1 MNTKPKRFDRNLVVI
16 GAGSAGLVSALVAA
30 ELGASVTLAEA
41 GTMGG
46 DCLNTGCVPSKALIH
61 AAHLVH
67 AAHQAASMGLL
78 PTPGPADTRA
88 AFAHLRSAIQVV
100 APHDSAERF
109 RALGV
114 DVRHGHARI
123 LSPHEVDIG
132 GDVLTTR
139 AIIVAS
145 GAAPSVPDLP
155 GLSDVAP
162 LTSET
167 LWHLE
172 EAPRR
177 LLILGGGPIGSE
189 LAQAFARLGS
199 SVTLIQRGPRL
210 LEREEE
216 EASALARSVLERD
229 GVRVLT
235 GHHAVAARIAGG
247 ERQMI
252 VRHAGGENILGF
264 DRVLVATGRK
274 ARTTGFGLAELGVAL
289 RSDGTIATS
298 PWLETSVPG
307 IYACGDVA
315 GPWQFTHAAG
325 HQGWHAAVNAL
336 FRPFHRIR
344 PDRAIMP
351 AVTYLAPE
359 IGRAG
364 MSERALREQGTAYE
378 ATFHDLAE
386 LDRAIADD
394 AREGFV
400 KVLTARG
407 KDRILGVTI
416 AAPRAGEML
425 GQVVLAMQNGLG
437 LKSLLSLVHAYPT
450 YTEATRDAG
459 GQWRRRHV
467 PGWAPGLM
475 RAFHHW
481 RRG

>member
-1 MNTKPKRFDRNLVVI
+1 MSARPKRYDRNLVVI
-16 GAGSAGLVSALVAA
+16 GAGSAGLVTALVASQF
-30 ELGASVTLAEA
+30 GASVTLIEAEA
-41 GTMGG
+41 MGG

-67 AAHQAASMGLL
+67 AARQAASMGLL
-78 PTPGPADTRA
+78 PPPGAADTRA
-88 AFAHLRSAIQVV
+88 AFAHVRAAIATV

-109 RALGV
+109 SAMGV
-114 DVRHGHARI
+114 DVRHGQARI
-123 LSPHEVDIG
+123 VSPWEVET
-132 GDVLTTR
+132 GDAVITTR
-139 AIIVAS
+139 AIVVAS
-145 GAAPSVPDLP
+145 GAVPSVPDLP
-155 GLSDVAP
+155 GLADVGY

-167 LWHLE
+167 LWQLE

-199 SVTLIQRGPRL
+199 TVTLVERGTRV
-210 LEREEE
+210 LEREEV
-216 EASALARSVLERD
+216 EASALARTVLERD
-229 GVRVLT
+229 GVRVRT
-235 GHHAVAARIAGG
+235 GHDAVAALVVNG
-247 ERQMI
+247 ERQMRL
-252 VRHAGGENILGF
+252 RHADGETMVAF
-264 DRVLVATGRK
+264 DQVMVAVGRK
-274 ARTTGFGLAELGVAL
+274 ARTKGFGLEGLGVAL
-289 RSDGTIATS
+289 RPDGTIATS
-298 PWLETSVPG
+298 PWLETSVVG
-307 IYACGDVA
+307 IYACGDAA

-344 PDRAIMP
+344 ADRAIMP

-359 IGRAG
+359 IARAG
-364 MSERALREQGTAYE
+364 ATERELRERGVAHEVTL
-378 ATFHDLAE
+378 HDLAE
-386 LDRAIADD
+386 LDRAIVDG

-416 AAPRAGEML
+416 VAPRAGEML
-425 GQVVLAMQNGLG
+425 SQVALAMQNGLG

-459 GQWRRRHV
+459 GQWRRGHV
-467 PGWAPGLM
+467 PAWAPGLM
-475 RAFHHW
+475 RGFHRW

>member
-1 MNTKPKRFDRNLVVI
+1 MSAMTKRFDRNLVVI
-16 GAGSAGLVSALVAA
+16 GAGSAGLVAAMVAA
-30 ELGASVTLAEA
+30 QLGASVTLIEA
-41 GTMGG
+41 QAMGG

-67 AAHQAASMGLL
+67 AARQAAAMGLL
-78 PTPGPADTRA
+78 PMPGSADTRA
-88 AFAHLRSAIQVV
+88 AFAHIRGAIAAV

-123 LSPHEVDIG
+123 VSPRAVAVGEDI
-132 GDVLTTR
+132 LTTR
-139 AIIVAS
+139 AIVVAS
-145 GAAPSVPDLP
+145 GAAPHVPDVP
-155 GLSDVAP
+155 GLADVDF

-167 LWHLE
+167 LWRLQ

-177 LLILGGGPIGSE
+177 LLILGGGPIGCE
-189 LAQAFARLGS
+189 LAQAFVRLGS
-199 SVTLIQRGPRL
+199 AVTLVQRAARL

-216 EASALARSVLERD
+216 EASALVWTALERD

-235 GHHAVAARIAGG
+235 EHQAIAAHMADG
-247 ERQMI
+247 ERRML
-252 VRHAGGENILGF
+252 VRHAGGEEALAF
-264 DRVLVATGRK
+264 DRVLVAAGRRP
-274 ARTTGFGLAELGVAL
+274 RTKGFGLEELGAAL
-289 RSDGTIATS
+289 RPDGSIATS

-344 PDRAIMP
+344 PDRAVMP
-351 AVTYLAPE
+351 AVTYIAPE
-359 IGRAG
+359 IARAG
-364 MSERALREQGTAYE
+364 ATERELRERGVVYE
-378 ATFHDLAE
+378 VTFHDLAE

-400 KVLTARG
+400 KVLTAHG

-425 GQVVLAMQNGLG
+425 AQVALAMQNDLG
-437 LKSLLSLVHAYPT
+437 LQSLLSLVHAYPT
-450 YTEATRDAG
+450 YAEATRDAG
-459 GQWRRRHV
+459 GQWRRAHV

-475 RAFHHW
+475 RAFHRW
-481 RRG
+481 RRH